1 LMRLHLFLVTLGCA
15 SFTMGVT
22 TRSGKRVVALAT
34 TGRSRRTFKTNP
46 KLCKSTAV
54 PVPAETGIDS
64 APSVMKTSPN
74 IAALVTTSD
83 SKLPST
89 SHQQPSL
96 LELSSDCVQATLVCR
111 PSQRN
116 RSPYVGDI
124 ELVDTGR
131 VAICHLPNLDMG
143 GKCVPGTT
151 LWVEPFKDKT
161 TGQSIGPDAVN
172 RKYNTPKC
180 EFAARLVRVQDDAL
194 VDARYEPVWVGGH
207 PSLGETLAENLI
219 MRHMEHVKAIPGIG
233 VIESY
238 QKQVTISDH
247 TRADFVLRS
256 SQPIS
261 TSKANVPKHRI
272 VEVKTVVDT
281 DYCSSW
287 SLPPPNKGKC
297 IFTSNREPYQRAAIF
312 PWGSSRQKGPDGESV
327 VSARAIKHV
336 RELTD
341 LVKRKEYDATILFL
355 VVRGDAE
362 IFRPNHEA
370 CPSFARYL
378 KEAKDAGVQLLAK
391 RVKWDDS
398 DVGRCYEDKWLDIEF
413 P

>member
-1 LMRLHLFLVTLGCA
+1 MT
-15 SFTMGVT
+15 
-22 TRSGKRVVALAT
+22 
-34 TGRSRRTFKTNP
+34 
-46 KLCKSTAV
+46 
-54 PVPAETGIDS
+54 
-64 APSVMKTSPN
+64 TSPN
-74 IAALVTTSD
+74 EAHVAAD
-83 SKLPST
+83 DFELPST
-89 SHQQPSL
+89 PHHPFL
-96 LELSSDCVQATLVCR
+96 LELSSDCVQATLLCR

-143 GKCVPGTT
+143 GKCVPGVT

-161 TGQSIGPDAVN
+161 TGHAIGANAVN

-180 EFAARLVRVQDDAL
+180 EFAARLVRVQDDKF
-194 VDARYEPVWVGGH
+194 VDARYESVWVGGH
-207 PSLGETLAENLI
+207 PSLGETLAEVLI
-219 MRHMEHVKAIPGIG
+219 TRHMAQIKAIPGIG
-233 VIESY
+233 VIKSY

-247 TRADFVLRS
+247 TRADFVLYS
-256 SQPIS
+256 SPTIS
-261 TSKANVPKHRI
+261 PTPTTPKHRI

-281 DYCSSW
+281 DYCASW
-287 SLPPPNKGKC
+287 NLPPPNKTKC
-297 IFTSNREPYQRAAIF
+297 IFTSNREPYQRAALF

-327 VSARAIKHV
+327 VSTRAIKHV

-362 IFRPNHEA
+362 TFRPNHEA

-391 RVKWDDS
+391 RVKWDDT

>member
-1 LMRLHLFLVTLGCA
+1 
-15 SFTMGVT
+15 MGVT
-22 TRSGKRVVALAT
+22 TRSGKRVAALAT
-34 TGRSRRTFKTNP
+34 TGRSKRTFKSNA
-46 KLCKSTAV
+46 KIRKSTALRV
-54 PVPAETGIDS
+54 PEEETCIHP
-64 APSVMKTSPN
+64 APSVMTTSRKS
-74 IAALVTTSD
+74 AALVTAGN

-89 SHQQPSL
+89 PQQPLL
-96 LELSSDCVQATLVCR
+96 LELSSDCVRATLLCR
-111 PSQRN
+111 PSNRN

-124 ELVDTGR
+124 KLLDTGR

-143 GKCVPGTT
+143 GKCVPGAT

-161 TGQSIGPDAVN
+161 TGQPIGPDAVN

-180 EFAARLVRVQDDAL
+180 EFAARLVLVQDDTL
-194 VDARYEPVWVGGH
+194 VDARYKPVWVGGH
-207 PSLGETLAENLI
+207 PTLGETLAEILI
-219 MRHMEHVKAIPGIG
+219 TRHVAQIQTIPGIG

-247 TRADFVLRS
+247 TRADFVLFS
-256 SQPIS
+256 SPEVS
-261 TSKANVPKHRI
+261 TPTRKAPKHRI

-281 DYCSSW
+281 DYCASW
-287 SLPPPNKGKC
+287 GLPTPSKTKC
-297 IFTSNREPYQRAAIF
+297 IFTSNRDPYQRAAIF

-341 LVKRKEYDATILFL
+341 LVKQKKYDATILFL
-355 VVRGDAE
+355 VVRSDAE
-362 IFRPNHEA
+362 TFRPNHDA

-378 KEAKDAGVQLLAK
+378 KEAKDAGVQVLAK
-391 RVKWDDS
+391 RVKWDDA
-398 DVGRCYEDKWLDIEF
+398 DIGRCYEDKWLDIEF